1 MANRLLDRQASLLAH
16 LTSGAAIFGRA
27 APCDHALDGIDPA
40 LLHLE
45 AKFSYEKR
53 IEKIAATL
61 PRGFAILGA
70 RADAVL
76 RAFAEACPPT
86 EMGRIDNARQFH
98 AFVAAQWRDAPPHLA
113 DVMACELARA
123 AAAQAGGE
131 VALGG
136 THAALGTT
144 PAALGAIRRRPGV
157 VLVRCGY
164 DVRQIFEQGGAGA
177 PGRDVPMRDTPLAV
191 TVAPGATEP
200 QIFEL
205 PPALFDL
212 LAALDDWTDPSAF
225 GGHAGAD
232 ALIRDL
238 AAHALIEVRA

>member
-16 LTSGAAIFGRA
+16 LTSGAAIFGGA
-27 APCDHALDGIDPA
+27 APRDRALDGIDPA

-61 PRGFAILGA
+61 PRSFTILGA
-70 RADAVL
+70 QADTVL

-86 EMGRIDNARQFH
+86 EMGRIDNARQLH
-98 AFVAAQWRDAPPHLA
+98 AFVAAQWRDGPPYLA
-113 DVMACELARA
+113 DVMACELAHA
-123 AAAQAGGE
+123 TAAQAGGE
-131 VALGG
+131 
-136 THAALGTT
+136 AALGAA

-164 DVRQIFEQGGAGA
+164 DVRQIFEQGGPDA
-177 PGRDVPMRDTPLAV
+177 PGRDVPKRDTPLAV
-191 TVAPGATEP
+191 TVPPGATEP

-212 LAALDDWTDPSAF
+212 LAALDHWTAPSVF

-232 ALIRDL
+232 ALVRDL